1 MTDTPK
7 GRRTDRAECLIQAL
21 PSKIYAAL
29 VDPAAVA
36 VWLPP
41 EGMKGQV
48 HAFEPHVGGAF
59 HMELIYEAPD
69 DRTQGK
75 SSEDADIVSGRFV
88 VLEPDRCVV
97 QETEFQSDDPAF
109 AGTMRITW
117 ALELVADGT
126 RVSVTCENV
135 PEGIS
140 KEDHDAGLRSTL
152 ANLAGFT
159 EQAG

>member
-1 MTDTPK
+1 MTDASND
-7 GRRTDRAECLIQAL
+7 RRTDRAERLIKAS
-21 PSKIYAAL
+21 PSAVYAAL
-29 VDPAAVA
+29 IDPAAVA

-48 HAFEPHVGGAF
+48 HAFEPHVGGVF
-59 HMELIYEAPD
+59 RMKLIYEAPD

-88 VLEPDRCVV
+88 ALEPDRCVV

-117 ALELVADGT
+117 ALEPVADGT

-135 PEGIS
+135 PDGIS
-140 KEDHDAGLRSTL
+140 RVDHDAGLRSTL
-152 ANLAGFT
+152 ANLASFM